1 MKVRKISITTKLIMG
16 VIALFLISNIIL
28 AIIIYNKA
36 DEILNLEIRKNSEG
50 IASAAAALVDGT
62 IVASVQPGE
71 EDTEAYLEVS
81 NLLTTILNET
91 GIEYLYTIRKSSTG
105 AMEYAI
111 DAQIEDYSAIGDVFE
126 DEEAAPAL
134 SGQLV
139 SNSEPYTDEWGTHI
153 SSYAPIKVDGKVVGA
168 VGADV
173 SMDWVTEQTRSLMKS
188 IIVTCI
194 IILLVSSMV
203 FVILSRMLAAK
214 FNALNDKIVELSNGD
229 GDLTRNIEVDSGDEF
244 EVIGNNVNSLIQFIR
259 EMLLSINSDSN
270 QLSAASGN
278 IAENIRDARNNSEAI
293 SSTITDMSSMMQ
305 NTSSSLN
312 EMTELMTDITN
323 SFKDIVE
330 EIDSGRNFSRDVK
343 ESASETGKKAS
354 SERNSTEEK
363 VAQMAE
369 SVSDKIERSKAVS
382 RIEDLTGN
390 IIAIASQT
398 NLLALNASIEAAR
411 AGDAGKGFA
420 VVASEIGELANN
432 SQKAAGEIQTVSSE
446 VITAVNELS
455 AEAENLLAFVKD
467 TTIDGYDKL
476 VNISEDYL
484 NSAVRIDEMMGRF
497 AEASEQIQK
506 NVNLI
511 QESTGAINSAVEDA
525 TQNVLTTAE
534 KSVEMSENML
544 KIDEDAS
551 ASSELS
557 SKLQNEVGKFK
568 LE

>member
-1 MKVRKISITTKLIMG
+1 MKVRKISIITKLIMG
-16 VIALFLISNIIL
+16 VMALFMISDIIL

-36 DEILNLEIRKNSEG
+36 TDILNQEIRQNTEG
-50 IASAAAALVDGT
+50 IAASTAALVDGN
-62 IVASVQPGE
+62 IVAAVQPGE
-71 EDTEAYLEVS
+71 EDTESYLEVS
-81 NLLTTILNET
+81 NLLTTVLNET
-91 GIEYLYTIRKSSTG
+91 GLEYLYTLRKSGSG
-105 AMEYAI
+105 MEYAI

-126 DEEAAPAL
+126 DQEAAPAL
-134 SGQLV
+134 NGQIV
-139 SNSEPYTDEWGTHI
+139 SNKEPYTDEWGTHI

-173 SMDWVTEQTRSLMKS
+173 SMDWVKEQTSALMKS
-188 IIVTCI
+188 IIITCI
-194 IILLVSSMV
+194 IVLIVSGIIC
-203 FVILSRMLAAK
+203 FIISRLLAAK
-214 FNALNDKIVELSNGD
+214 FNMLNDKIVELTEGD

-270 QLSAASGN
+270 RLSTASGN
-278 IAENIRDARNNSEAI
+278 IAVNIKDARNNSEAI
-293 SSTITDMSSMMQ
+293 SATITDMSSMMQ

-312 EMTELMTDITN
+312 EMNELMSDITS
-323 SFKDIVE
+323 SFKDIVD
-330 EIDSGRNFSRDVK
+330 EIESGRSFSRDVK
-343 ESASETGKKAS
+343 DSASDTGKKAT
-354 SERNSTEEK
+354 SERSSAEEK

-432 SQKAAGEIQTVSSE
+432 SQKAAGEIKTVSAE

-511 QESTGAINSAVEDA
+511 QESTGNINTAVEDA
-525 TQNVLTTAE
+525 AQSVISTAE